1 MSRWG
6 RTEKVVGTERKSL
19 SPPRV
24 VREGFLK
31 EVKSRD
37 WQMANQL
44 IPQKGGLGEG
54 WRSRQRKGRIQRLED
69 KDKTQEDECLED
81 SVRGKG

>member
-6 RTEKVVGTERKSL
+6 RTEKVVGTQRKPL

-24 VREGFLK
+24 VRGGFLK
-31 EVKSRD
+31 EVMSRD
-37 WQMANQL
+37 GQMANQL

-54 WRSRQRKGRIQRLED
+54 GEAG
-69 KDKTQEDECLED
+69 
-81 SVRGKG
+81 RGKGAYKDWKTRTKHRRMSV